1 MVASVLAALAA
12 AGVVAL
18 AAMMYRRRGLGA
30 DDPEPSGAT
39 SGHAGAMLSALFLL
53 CYAIAIVVPWTAA
66 DVARQNTYAESQA
79 VVEAHWAA
87 ARLPAPVG
95 TQVRAELEDY
105 LRFVV
110 RQEWPQLANGRLSDE
125 GWTRLD
131 QVRTRVADVLT
142 EVTDEQEAKAVVLEQ
157 LRNLSE
163 ARRLRGA
170 DAQSRP
176 PAALLVMTV
185 LTGVLVAVFPFMA
198 GARPTGPA
206 IVPLVVMTGLLGV
219 GIYFVFDI
227 VSVFDGGL
235 AVGPDAFVSAL
246 QQLQRIPGGG

>member
-18 AAMMYRRRGLGA
+18 AAVMYRRRGLGA

-39 SGHAGAMLSALFLL
+39 SGHTGAMLSALFLL
-53 CYAIAIVVPWTAA
+53 CLAIAIVVPWTAA
-66 DVARQNTYAESQA
+66 DVARQNTYAESEA

-87 ARLPAPVG
+87 GRLPAPVG
-95 TQVRAELEDY
+95 AQVRSGLEEY
-105 LRFVV
+105 ARFVID
-110 RQEWPQLANGRLSDE
+110 QEWPLLASGRLSDE
-125 GWTRLD
+125 GWARLD
-131 QVRTRVADVLT
+131 QVRTQVASVRSEDTDV
-142 EVTDEQEAKAVVLEQ
+142 QEAKAVVLEQ

-170 DAQSRP
+170 DARTRP

-185 LTGVLVAVFPFMA
+185 LTGVLVAAFPFMA
-198 GARPTGPA
+198 GARPTGAA
-206 IVPLVVMTGLLGV
+206 IVPLVVMAGLLGV

-227 VSVFDGGL
+227 VNVFDGGL
-235 AVGPDAFVSAL
+235 GVRPDAFASAL
-246 QQLQRIPGGG
+246 EELRRIPGGG